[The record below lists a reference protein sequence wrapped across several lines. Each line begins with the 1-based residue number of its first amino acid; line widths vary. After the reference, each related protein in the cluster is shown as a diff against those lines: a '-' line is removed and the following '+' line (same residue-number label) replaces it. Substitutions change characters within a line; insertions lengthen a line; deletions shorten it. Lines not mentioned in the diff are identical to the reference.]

1 MNVKRGREEHP
12 VQDFFNYDAVNDISK
27 CNVVNCDYSA
37 SGRHSNNLTKHIQR
51 HHPNKIV
58 ALDNAMKEFKSRSKK
73 SRASGSQDYIVVKI
87 NKKEFQNGLLE
98 MVNINGRPF
107 NILKDSGML
116 KVITPILD
124 AFKNVDQAVSI
135 SRETL
140 QKESLQKCANLTEY
154 ISKEM
159 QGKVFAICIDMGQTH
174 DGRSVMAV
182 NAQYY
187 YKKKWVSRCLAM
199 QVHRKTSSAIRL
211 AIIIWNVLKKFKLN
225 IQKLISIT
233 TDNGAN
239 VLKCVKVLQ
248 ILQSGILNDFV
259 ELDDID
265 YDILERAVDDQLS
278 KRLPSD
284 PFLHGLKCFAHTLNL
299 CISDAMEGN
308 KNDYFTNWNS
318 NLIFFDIN

>member
-187 YKKKWVSRCLAM
+187 YKKNGCRDAWLC
-199 QVHRKTSSAIRL
+199 
-211 AIIIWNVLKKFKLN
+211 KFTVRPAL
-225 IQKLISIT
+225 L
-233 TDNGAN
+233 
-239 VLKCVKVLQ
+239 
-248 ILQSGILNDFV
+248 
-259 ELDDID
+259 
-265 YDILERAVDDQLS
+265 
-278 KRLPSD
+278 
-284 PFLHGLKCFAHTLNL
+284 
-299 CISDAMEGN
+299 
-308 KNDYFTNWNS
+308 
-318 NLIFFDIN
+318 